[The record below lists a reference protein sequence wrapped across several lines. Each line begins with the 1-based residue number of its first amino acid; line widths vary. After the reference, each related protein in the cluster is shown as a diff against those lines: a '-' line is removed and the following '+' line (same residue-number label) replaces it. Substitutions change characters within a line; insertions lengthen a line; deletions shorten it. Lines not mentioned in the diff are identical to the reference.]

1 MLGQNVP
8 QRPPS
13 AARTSRLRFQIG
25 VKANW
30 NPSFESILDL
40 AEANGLS
47 PDYSCRSG
55 ICHTC
60 ICKLEEGEVD
70 YVLEPLGAPEEG
82 TVLICCSKPKSMWWL
97 MCDHGKGRENVQM
110 ADKSSRFYIKRHTKR
125 RRQFSTVK
133 DVASGRRASE
143 RS

>member
-1 MLGQNVP
+1 LLGQNVP

-70 YVLEPLGAPEEG
+70 YVLEPLDAPEEG
-82 TVLICCSKPKSMWWL
+82 TVLICCSKPKS
-97 MCDHGKGRENVQM
+97 HV
-110 ADKSSRFYIKRHTKR
+110 
-125 RRQFSTVK
+125 VV
-133 DVASGRRASE
+133 DV
-143 RS
+143 